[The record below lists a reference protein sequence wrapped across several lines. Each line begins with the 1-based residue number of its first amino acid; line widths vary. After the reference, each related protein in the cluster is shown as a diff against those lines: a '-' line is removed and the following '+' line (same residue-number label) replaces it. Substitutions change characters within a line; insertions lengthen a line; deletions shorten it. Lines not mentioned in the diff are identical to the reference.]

1 MNIKKIINCIEIAEL
16 IVIVLYLLSFFLIAP
31 SWHNTLPSYI
41 LVGGMALTIGY
52 GIFAMITFV
61 SFSANLFSRFEGN
74 VQPQLII
81 FAVGLLLSN
90 IAITGIM
97 FLCKYYPGA
106 TMMVIVGTLGLTIV
120 VIYFAFQLPSKGQ
133 KTPPLAIKLP
143 GSSSLLSFTNKE
155 IFLRFATLFVLS
167 IATFYC
173 VKVMP
178 SIGSNSLFRC
188 VFMEVNYCDKYST
201 KEMDIASAWYYID
214 RGYDCEKVLKQYAL
228 TESEYDQKVNQV
240 VFGRDAQPFQ
250 KRQVTLNDSIVNKA
264 LRSADSFSCPPFPI
278 DPSSFVQP
286 DDTAYINS
294 QIPVFV
300 KDYAPVF
307 REYYYLEIIDR
318 NTTDPKFKQ
327 FMSQLTKWKEYMDD
341 GGVFF

>member
-31 SWHNTLPSYI
+31 SWHNTLPTYI
-41 LVGGMALTIGY
+41 LVGGFILALFY
-52 GIFAMITFV
+52 GISSMITF
-61 SFSANLFSRFEGN
+61 SLISAGLFRRFDGN
-74 VQPQLII
+74 FQPQMI
-81 FAVGLLLSN
+81 FFAIGLMVSS
-90 IAITGIM
+90 IAITGITY
-97 FLCKYYPGA
+97 LCKYYPGA
-106 TMMVIVGTLGLTIV
+106 TIMVIVGTLGLTIV
-120 VIYFAFQLPSKGQ
+120 VIYFAFQLLSKGQ

-214 RGYDCEKVLKQYAL
+214 RGYDREKVLKQYAL

-240 VFGRDAQPFQ
+240 VFGRYAQPFQ

-264 LRSADSFSCPPFPI
+264 LRSVDSFSCPPFPI